1 MCDTSERRARSKT
14 VARPSWWGLYARAG
28 LMLAALLSVQALV
41 ASGIELTTLEC
52 ALVVV
57 GFVAMARWARGNREQ
72 LDRLEWCDCASSRVT
87 MRVIPSRRGRI
98 AAVEAEQQEP
108 TPRDV
113 EPVTAFADVAR

>member
-1 MCDTSERRARSKT
+1 
-14 VARPSWWGLYARAG
+14 
-28 LMLAALLSVQALV
+28 MLAALLSVQVLV
-41 ASGIELTTLEC
+41 ASEIELTTLEC

-98 AAVEAEQQEP
+98 ADLEQDEP
-108 TPRDV
+108 EPAPRDV
-113 EPVTAFADVAR
+113 EPVTASFADAAR